1 MSLVHHYSF
10 VKSGCKWH
18 DSRVLHRL
26 GSSPALL
33 LFARRRLRRF
43 SLYSCR
49 IAQLNARHRRK
60 MVPFVLYDLQGAGK
74 GEGREREARE
84 GAARKKKEVRT
95 LHGS

>member
-18 DSRVLHRL
+18 DSRILHRL

-60 MVPFVLYDLQGAGK
+60 MVPFVLYDLQGV
-74 GEGREREARE
+74 GEGRERGPRGARE
-84 GAARKKKEVRT
+84 GAARKKKK
-95 LHGS
+95 